1 MQVLQRIGQYT
12 QTLYEVTFTNG
23 LKGILSSEGIDR
35 WGNIKTRKKVGYR
48 KCYYIS
54 MPEDMQD
61 RE

>member
-1 MQVLQRIGQYT
+1 MQVLQRVGKYT

-35 WGNIKTRKKVGYR
+35 WGNIKTRREVGKR
-48 KCYYIS
+48 TCYYIS